1 MKKLI
6 LLLLLVG
13 VGLPLAKL
21 RHSSAPAGA
30 VGTAESLECGSI
42 AETVS
47 AAGTVQPRD
56 GVVVGSDAAGRI
68 VRIFVEV
75 GQVVKVNDALA
86 QFDDRLAQ
94 VRLQQARLAVELAHA
109 EMTRAQAGRD
119 TAVLALQ
126 RARETHVQLNNPV
139 PRDAESAELALRGA
153 EAGLK
158 AAGLRVREAQAA
170 QQLAELAA
178 DATVVRSPI
187 AGVVLERRAVAGQHA
202 GPPHSAH
209 LFTVAPNQE
218 LVQVVAPVAEADI
231 ATVRVGQVA
240 RFTVNAWPDDT
251 FEGRVTRA
259 AWVPTGGPGAVQ
271 YPVTVDVTN
280 VRGPGGRDWKL
291 RPGMPAAVD
300 VVIRRHE
307 QVWKLP
313 AAAAAVQLDE
323 TALPESARKKLC
335 RWKSRGDRAD
345 WQRVWLVTVDGSPWP
360 LFLRVGG
367 KDANGEAGLSDG
379 QFVEVLAW
387 DPEETAP
394 PPEKPPR
401 VLTTAPDALK
411 PAKPALKF
419 F

>member
-1 MKKLI
+1 VKKLI
-6 LLLLLVG
+6 VLLLIVG
-13 VGLPLAKL
+13 AGLALAAL
-21 RHSSAPAGA
+21 RPSPAPPGDA
-30 VGTAESLECGSI
+30 GTAESLEFGSI

-47 AAGTVQPRD
+47 AAGAVQPRD
-56 GVVVGSDAAGRI
+56 GVAVGSDAAGRI
-68 VRIFVEV
+68 VRVFAEV
-75 GQVVKVNDALA
+75 GHVVKVNDALA

-94 VRLQQARLAVELAHA
+94 VRLQQARLAVELAQA
-109 EMTRAQAGRD
+109 EMARAHAGRD
-119 TAVLALQ
+119 AAALGLQ
-126 RARETHVQLNNPV
+126 RARETHVQLNTPA
-139 PRDAESAELALRGA
+139 PRDAESAELTLRGA

-202 GPPHSAH
+202 GPPLSAH

-218 LVQVVAPVAEADI
+218 LAQVVAPVAEADV
-231 ATVRVGQVA
+231 AKVRVGQVA

-251 FEGRVTRA
+251 FEGRVTRVA
-259 AWVPTGGPGAVQ
+259 SVPAGAPGAVQ

-280 VRGPGGRDWKL
+280 LRGPGGRDWKL

-307 QVWKLP
+307 RVWKLP

-323 TALPESARKKLC
+323 AALPEAARKKLG

-345 WQRVWLVTVDGSPWP
+345 WQRVWLVTADGAPWP
-360 LFLRVGG
+360 LYLRIGG
-367 KDANGEAGLSDG
+367 KDANGEPGLSDG

-387 DPEETAP
+387 DPEETPP

-401 VLTTAPDALK
+401 VLTAAPDALK